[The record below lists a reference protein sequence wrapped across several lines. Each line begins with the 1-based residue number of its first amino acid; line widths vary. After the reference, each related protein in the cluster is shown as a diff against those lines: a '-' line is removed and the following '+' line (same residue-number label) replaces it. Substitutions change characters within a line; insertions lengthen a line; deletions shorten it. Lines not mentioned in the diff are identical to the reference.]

1 MKQLLPLTLL
11 LLFLSHPTSAQQKKE
26 QTGFDVTRN
35 LEVFADIYR
44 QLDMFYVDTISADTA
59 IQWAINGMLQEIDP
73 YTVYF
78 PNDDQD
84 DSRACA
90 QAILL

>member
-11 LLFLSHPTSAQQKKE
+11 LLLLSHPTSAQQKKE

-44 QLDMFYVDTISADTA
+44 QLDMFYARTSSRSFSSWLFGAVMS
-59 IQWAINGMLQEIDP
+59 NG
-73 YTVYF
+73 
-78 PNDDQD
+78 
-84 DSRACA
+84 
-90 QAILL
+90 ILP